1 MASFVFY
8 ADMDGIQFD
17 ELKEMAL
24 DAERLGYDSFWL
36 FDHLHSFPTPDRQPI
51 LESWTTLSALTM
63 VTKRIRIGVLVTNIQ
78 NRLPS
83 LVAKMAA
90 TVDVISN
97 GRLEMGL
104 GAGGTG
110 RSSVH
115 QKSGYLPEYQA
126 YGTPFSEK
134 ASIRIRRLDEAI
146 QIMRLMWT
154 KERATLNGK
163 YYHVKDAICNPHP
176 IQKPHP
182 PIWIA
187 GQGEKYLLSVAA
199 KYADAVNLHWNLT
212 PDGFERKLRVL
223 KEHCKH
229 YGTDYSRITKS
240 LAAGVLL
247 AEGQR
252 EFSDL
257 KENLVKRYR
266 GLEGFTPYALQE
278 SGITGT
284 LEQCES
290 KIASFIQ
297 SGVQYFILNF
307 TELEQA
313 RMFAKTIIPHF
324 RD

>member
-1 MASFVFY
+1 MASFGFY
-8 ADMDGIQFD
+8 ADMDGIRFD

-63 VTKRIRIGVLVTNIQ
+63 VTKRIRIGILVTNIQ

-115 QKSGYLPEYQA
+115 QNSGYLPEYQA

-154 KERATLNGK
+154 KERATFNGK

-212 PDGFERKLRVL
+212 PDGFERKLMVL

>member
-1 MASFVFY
+1 MASFGFY
-8 ADMDGIQFD
+8 ADMDGIRFD

-63 VTKRIRIGVLVTNIQ
+63 VTKRIRIGILVTNIQ

-90 TVDVISN
+90 TVDVISS

-154 KERATLNGK
+154 KERATFNGK

-284 LEQCES
+284 LEQCKS

>member
-1 MASFVFY
+1 MASFGFY
-8 ADMDGIQFD
+8 ADMDGIRFD

-63 VTKRIRIGVLVTNIQ
+63 VTKRIRIGILVTNIQ

-154 KERATLNGK
+154 KERATFNGK

-257 KENLVKRYR
+257 KESLVKRYR

-324 RD
+324 RE

>member
-1 MASFVFY
+1 MASFGFY
-8 ADMDGIQFD
+8 ADMDGIRFD

-63 VTKRIRIGVLVTNIQ
+63 VTKRIRIGILVTNIQ

-115 QKSGYLPEYQA
+115 QNSGYLPEYQA

-154 KERATLNGK
+154 KERATFNGK

>member
-1 MASFVFY
+1 MASFGFY

-63 VTKRIRIGVLVTNIQ
+63 VTKRIRIGILVTNIQ

-154 KERATLNGK
+154 KERATFNGK

>member
-1 MASFVFY
+1 MASFGFY

-63 VTKRIRIGVLVTNIQ
+63 VTKRIRIGILVTNIQ

-154 KERATLNGK
+154 KERATFNGK

-257 KENLVKRYR
+257 KENLLKRYR